1 MHENIIS
8 GLVESLDF
16 KNNIKNPVKNK
27 SPVIEGFECSVIHRF
42 YVSVDVCVHMCV
54 RIFFFQCKVQQ
65 TISQGFF
72 LLKKYKYV

>member
-1 MHENIIS
+1 MQENIIS

-54 RIFFFQCKVQQ
+54 RKFFSSARFSKQFLRA
-65 TISQGFF
+65 FF
-72 LLKKYKYV
+72 VVEKYKYV

>member
-1 MHENIIS
+1 MQENIIS

-42 YVSVDVCVHMCV
+42 YVSVDVCVHVCEN
-54 RIFFFQCKVQQ
+54 FFFQCKVQQ

>member
-1 MHENIIS
+1 MQENIIS

-54 RIFFFQCKVQQ
+54 RIFFFPVQG
-65 TISQGFF
+65 SANNFSGLFF
-72 LLKKYKYV
+72 VEKI